1 MTEYF
6 AVIGTRSTVRGDQL
20 LCGHVPDPFP
30 WCGIGSGHT
39 RLEGER
45 GSSSWAACCILF
57 VGSIHLESSCLASPC
72 DGLASFR
79 LGAHCERASKLQ
91 DHVPKFCTSV
101 LKAEYLL
108 HAGMAALEPML

>member
-6 AVIGTRSTVRGDQL
+6 AVIGTHSTVWGDQL
-20 LCGHVPDPFP
+20 LYGHVPDPLP
-30 WCGIGSGHT
+30 RCGIGSV
-39 RLEGER
+39 
-45 GSSSWAACCILF
+45 WPCKILF
-57 VGSIHLESSCLASPC
+57 VGGIHLESSTLASPC